1 LSGVYYSFV
10 RTENSN
16 IAVLES
22 VYAMRILAIL
32 LRDGPTFRSILYQK
46 VSKSTNSPKARV
58 DELLEAG
65 LLTEDVS
72 QFPPLSKRIGLTEK
86 GRRVAELVAEMERI
100 LEADD

>member
-1 LSGVYYSFV
+1 M

-16 IAVLES
+16 LAVLES
-22 VYAMRILAIL
+22 VYAMRILAL
-32 LRDGPTFRSILYQK
+32 LLKEGPTFRSILYQR
-46 VSKSTNSPKARV
+46 VSRSTNSPKARV

-86 GRRVAELVAEMERI
+86 GRRVAERIAEIEMI
-100 LEADD
+100 LRD